1 MKSEPASENTDENRR
16 LIRLSPPVY
25 LMMTVR
31 AAGDRLLR
39 LTAHLVSVA

>member
-25 LMMTVR
+25 LMTVR
-31 AAGDRLLR
+31 AARDRLLR